1 MIAEVNRNT
10 KKRHKPYTFED
21 FYNEGSDEELKSDP
35 VAKAAKAEKLIQKMR
50 RIQAARPDVFKSKTK
65 PI

>member
-1 MIAEVNRNT
+1 MIAEVNRNP

-21 FYNEGSDEELKSDP
+21 FYNEGNDEELKSDP
-35 VAKAAKAEKLIQKMR
+35 VAKSAKAQNLIKKMR
-50 RIQAARPDVFKSKTK
+50 RIQAARPDLFKSRNK